1 MTLDLNN
8 IEIIENSKKRRF
20 EAQVGEH
27 TAMMY
32 RYYNEDSLVI
42 THTLVPD
49 ELSGQGLAAHMTR
62 TVLDGARARGLSV
75 VPICPYVAAYI
86 KRHPEYQDLVQKGPE
101 Q

>member
-1 MTLDLNN
+1 MSLDLNS
-8 IEIIENSKKRRF
+8 IEINENDKKRRF
-20 EAQVGEH
+20 EAQVGDY
-27 TAMMY
+27 TAVMY

-49 ELSGQGLAAHMTR
+49 ELAGQGLAGYMTK
-62 TVLDGARARGLSV
+62 TVLDGARERGLSV

-86 KRHPEYQDLVQKGPE
+86 RRHPEYQDLVQKGPD

>member
-1 MTLDLNN
+1 MSLEMNN
-8 IEIIENSKKRRF
+8 IEIHENEKKRRF

-27 TAMMY
+27 TAVMY
-32 RYYNEDSLVI
+32 RYYSEDSLVI

-49 ELSGQGLAAHMTR
+49 ELAGQGLAGYMTR
-62 TVLDGARARGLSV
+62 TVLDGARERGLSV